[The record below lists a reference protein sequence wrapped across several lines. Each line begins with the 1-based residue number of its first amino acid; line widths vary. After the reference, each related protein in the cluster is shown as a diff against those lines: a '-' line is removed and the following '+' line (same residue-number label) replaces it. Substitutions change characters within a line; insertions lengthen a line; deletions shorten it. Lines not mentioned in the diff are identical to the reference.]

1 MTSKHTTPDGLVIVD
16 KPSGFTS
23 HDVVAKMRG
32 IARTRRV
39 GHAGTL
45 DPMATGVLVLG
56 VEKATKLLG
65 HLALTE
71 KEYLG
76 TIRLGQSTL
85 TDDAEGEIIAATS
98 AAAVTRDAIDAGI
111 AKLTGDIMQVPSK
124 VSAIKIDGVRSYKR
138 AREGEDFE
146 IPARPVTISSFTV
159 YDVREAAAADGTPV
173 RDLVV
178 SVVCSSGT
186 YIRALARDLG
196 ADLGV
201 GGHLTALR
209 RTRVGPYKLD
219 AARTLDQLQQELT
232 VMPVAEAAAA
242 AFTRWDVDA
251 KRARLLLNG
260 VRLEMPDVY
269 AATGPVAVFDPEGR
283 FLALVEDQQ
292 GKAKSLAVFG

>member
-1 MTSKHTTPDGLVIVD
+1 
-16 KPSGFTS
+16 
-23 HDVVAKMRG
+23 
-32 IARTRRV
+32 
-39 GHAGTL
+39 
-45 DPMATGVLVLG
+45 MATGVLVLG
-56 VEKATKLLG
+56 VERATKLLG

-76 TIRLGQSTL
+76 TIRLGQTTL
-85 TDDAEGEIIAATS
+85 TDDAEGEITARADAS
-98 AAAVTRDAIDAGI
+98 RVTRDAIDAGI
-111 AKLTGDIMQVPSK
+111 AKLSGAIMQVPSK

-159 YDVREAAAADGTPV
+159 HDVRDAVAEDGTPV
-173 RDLVV
+173 LDLVV

-196 ADLGV
+196 ADLGT

-219 AARTLDQLQQELT
+219 AARTLDQLQEELT

-242 AFTRWDVDA
+242 AFARWDVDA
-251 KRARLLLNG
+251 QRARLLTNG

-269 AATGPVAVFDPEGR
+269 AGAGPVAVFDPEGR
-283 FLALVEDQQ
+283 FLALVEEQK
-292 GKAKSLAVFG
+292 GKAKSLAVLS